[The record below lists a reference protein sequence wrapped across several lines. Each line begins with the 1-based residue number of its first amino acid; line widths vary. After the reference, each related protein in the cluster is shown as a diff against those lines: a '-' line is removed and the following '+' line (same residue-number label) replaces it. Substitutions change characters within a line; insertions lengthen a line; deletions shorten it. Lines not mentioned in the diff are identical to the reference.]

1 MTFAIF
7 LKTPILKD
15 ICEQLLLFVLSEI
28 TFRGDGYEGKKYF
41 EPISLNSKLKSV
53 FASYRQK
60 NSITSLICYLSSQQ
74 VGKISGWLLS
84 AKKQHSSEVVEPV
97 LSRFPMINTIRLID
111 VFLNKPCS

>member
-74 VGKISGWLLS
+74 VGKISSWLLS
-84 AKKQHSSEVVEPV
+84 AKKQHSSEVVEPG
-97 LSRFPMINTIRLID
+97 LSRLPMINTIRLID